1 MHACLKYVEQDAMS
15 NQTLRERFG
24 LIDTKNSVA
33 SRIIKEALI
42 EGKIKAID
50 PNTSTRYMKYI
61 PHWA

>member
-1 MHACLKYVEQDAMS
+1 MS